1 MCGIIGCVT
10 AGDAAPV
17 LLRGLAALEYRG
29 YDSLGI
35 AVTTEAGG
43 VARLKSVARLAGLRA
58 RLAEYDGPRLT
69 GTGVGH
75 TRWATHGGVTE
86 TNAHPHADCS
96 GRVSIV
102 HNGII
107 ENADVLRQELLN
119 DGHVLL
125 SDGDSEVVAH
135 LVEQFL
141 LHGEDLLDAVR
152 LTVCGLE
159 GSWALVV
166 LDAASNRLVAANHRA
181 PLVRAHSDAGW
192 FVASD
197 IRAIAPWVE
206 DFHVLEDGT
215 VMEIGPSGEPVETEP
230 ASRIPPRWS
239 DDDPSLAGHPDYMSK
254 EIDEQPE
261 VAARILDGVAG
272 RIASGVL
279 WRELGLAPFKDV
291 AIIGCGTSLNAGGV
305 IASALRRFGGVPA
318 QTIIASEAAEC
329 VLRPGT
335 LVIAISQSGET
346 ADVLDALNAPA
357 LQGRQLLALTNATY
371 STLARRA
378 DAVIDCSAGQEIGVA
393 ATKTFIAQVLTGAAV
408 TLSALVEGGRIAR
421 SRAVSISDDLLRMPD
436 LLAQALSVGKHT
448 IPDLIPEVVG
458 RSGFV
463 FLGRGTGA
471 EYAAEGAL
479 KLKELTYRWADHYP
493 AGELKHGP
501 LALVEDGTPVVVVD
515 SGDPRIAGNIAEV
528 AARGGNIIS
537 IGGPGSRI
545 PAVARSLEAPRPDGF
560 QPCGPLESVI
570 PMQLL
575 ARELAVELGL
585 DVDKPRN
592 LAKSVTV
599 S

>member
-10 AGDAAPV
+10 SGEAAPV

-43 VARLKSVARLAGLRA
+43 VARLRSVDRLQGLRDRIA
-58 RLAEYDGPRLT
+58 DYRGPRLT

-86 TNAHPHADCS
+86 ANAHPHADCT
-96 GRVSIV
+96 GRVSLV

-107 ENADVLRQELLN
+107 DNADVLRAELA
-119 DGHVLL
+119 DDDHVFA
-125 SDGDSEVVAH
+125 SEGDSEVIAH
-135 LVEQFL
+135 LVERHL
-141 LHGEDLLDAVR
+141 ALGEDLIDAVR
-152 LTVCGLE
+152 LAVERLE
-159 GSWALVV
+159 GSWAIVV
-166 LDAASNRLVAANHRA
+166 LDTTSGRLVAANHKA
-181 PLVRAHSDAGW
+181 PLVRARSDHGW

-197 IRAIAPWVE
+197 IRAVAPWV
-206 DFHVLEDGT
+206 DAFHVLEDGT
-215 VMEIGPSGEPVETEP
+215 VMEIGPDGTVLVEETASPIPAHWNDDEPE
-230 ASRIPPRWS
+230 R
-239 DDDPSLAGHPDYMSK
+239 LGHPDYMSK

-261 VAARILDGVAG
+261 VAARILDAVAG
-272 RIASGVL
+272 RIASGLL
-279 WRELGLAPFKDV
+279 WRDLGLAPFTGV
-291 AIIGCGTSLNAGGV
+291 AIVGCGTSLNAGGV

-318 QTIIASEAAEC
+318 QTIIASEASEA

-346 ADVLDALNAPA
+346 ADVLAAIDEPGLAGLP
-357 LQGRQLLALTNATY
+357 LLALTNATY

-378 DAVIDCSAGQEIGVA
+378 DAVVDCSAGQEIGVA
-393 ATKTFIAQVLTGAAV
+393 ATKTFIAQVLTGAAI
-408 TLSALVEGGRIAR
+408 TLSALSDSGRMAR
-421 SRAVSISDDLLRMPD
+421 SRAVTVGEDLLRMPD

-448 IPDLIPEVVG
+448 IPALIPDLLG
-458 RSGFV
+458 QSGFL
-463 FLGRGTGA
+463 FLGRGTGV

-479 KLKELTYRWADHYP
+479 KLKELTYRWAEHYP

-501 LALVEDGTPVVVVD
+501 LALVESGTPVVVVD
-515 SGDPRIAGNIAEV
+515 CDDPRIAGNIAEV
-528 AARGGNIIS
+528 AARGGRIIG
-537 IGGPGSRI
+537 IGGSGAAI
-545 PAVARSLEAPRPDGF
+545 PAIGRSLHAPRPDGF
-560 QPCGPLESVI
+560 KPCGPLESVV

-575 ARELAVELGL
+575 ARELAVALGL